1 MQGLNPGSTLSEE
14 SPSVSTPLELMKQ
27 SQRPPSRSMV
37 DTLKGKTALRSV
49 RESVQVALYLII
61 IPHVVR
67 RSQPV
72 NKLDPKLLG
81 EARDFYLPV
90 RVILGRRP

>member
-1 MQGLNPGSTLSEE
+1 
-14 SPSVSTPLELMKQ
+14 
-27 SQRPPSRSMV
+27 MV

-90 RVILGRRP
+90 RVIMGRRP